1 VDTRTL
7 CLGALTSGPATGYEI
22 KKHFEDT
29 FGYFMEISQS
39 AIYPALAE
47 LLQDALVTVSRVEQ
61 ETRPDKK
68 VYSLTPAG
76 RARFQRDLIAAQ
88 GKHRIR
94 SEFLVLMF
102 FAEWLPPQR
111 LREVLDAQLEEFTRL
126 RAMIERWLSQDC
138 SGLPAGVRFTAGYGA
153 AVMRAAVDYLSE
165 HRDEL
170 LSALFDPIEPAKPH
184 ADQDRLI
191 PAASK

>member
-1 VDTRTL
+1 MDTRTL
-7 CLGALTSGPATGYEI
+7 CLGALTSGPATGYAI

-29 FGYFMEISQS
+29 FGYFMEVSHS

-47 LLQDALVTVSRVEQ
+47 LLQEGLVTVSRVEQ

-76 RARFQRDLIAAQ
+76 RVRFQRDLAASP
-88 GKHRIR
+88 GKHRVR

-102 FAEWLPPQR
+102 FAQWLPP
-111 LREVLDAQLEEFTRL
+111 ERL
-126 RAMIERWLSQDC
+126 RAVVEAQREEFLRLRDAVDCWLREHGSDM
-138 SGLPAGVRFTAGYGA
+138 PAGMRFTAGYGA
-153 AVMRAAVDYLSE
+153 AVIRAAIDYLDA

-170 LSALFDPIEPAKPH
+170 LAAPDTAATASPVDE
-184 ADQDRLI
+184 
-191 PAASK
+191 AASLGPLQPA

>member
-29 FGYFMEISQS
+29 FGYFMEVSQS

-47 LLQDALVTVSRVEQ
+47 LLQDGLVTVSRVEQ

-76 RARFQRDLIAAQ
+76 RARFQKDLVEAH
-88 GKHRIR
+88 GKHRMR
-94 SEFLVLMF
+94 SEFLVLMY
-102 FAEWLPPQR
+102 FAEWLPVQR
-111 LREVLDAQLEEFTRL
+111 LREVLDAQLEEFTRV
-126 RAMIERWLSQDC
+126 RAMIEHWLSQEC
-138 SGLPAGVRFTAGYGA
+138 SGLPAGMRFTAGYGA
-153 AVMRAAVDYLSE
+153 AVMGAAIDYLSE

-170 LSALFDPIEPAKPH
+170 LSAPFDPIEPTEVRPE
-184 ADQDRLI
+184 QDRLV
-191 PAASK
+191 PAAND